1 MLRLKHIL
9 FVSIISLSLVSKIV
23 GQPYIYLNQNVV
35 DTIGGRFAYDIQKLD
50 LNNNSTTLFLANAG
64 PIDLLKWDQ
73 SQNWLIIGNYNSPNY
88 VINCNDT
95 TKGFYL
101 PNDISGI
108 GAVLYSEN
116 NEKLFIF
123 SSTLNSDK
131 EVISVIDIPTQER
144 IHFEF
149 IPFSFETNNYLNEE
163 AFFSR
168 TEDFIYFSQNDS
180 LTGNIK
186 VMKFSTSSYEVEEIE
201 NLSDSGYPNAHG
213 YILHKGRKGRGIV
226 ESFFNDV
233 TIDPYFRIVDFDL
246 DSSSIFINSQGY
258 YNPHLLGQG
267 EYLVL
272 EEIISDYAN
281 SRSYSSGKLEFYN
294 TRTGTLV
301 KTIQLESKGKVYVFD
316 NYPNNLYYY
325 FAQTNQSLLFD
336 INELLQDPGLP
347 VKQ

>member
-35 DTIGGRFAYDIQKLD
+35 DTIDGRLAYDIQKLD

-73 SQNWLIIGNYNSPNY
+73 SQSWLIIGNYNSPNY
-88 VINCNDT
+88 LINCNDT

-101 PNDISGI
+101 PFDIGGI
-108 GAVLYSEN
+108 GAFLYSEN
-116 NEKLFIF
+116 NEKLFIV
-123 SSTLNSDK
+123 SSLRNSEK
-131 EVISVIDIPTQER
+131 AAISVIDISTQER
-144 IHFEF
+144 IHFEY
-149 IPFSFETNNYLNEE
+149 IPYRPEKYNVLNKE
-163 AFFSR
+163 AFFSHNK
-168 TEDFIYFSQNDS
+168 DYIYFFQKDS
-180 LTGNIK
+180 LTGDSK
-186 VMKFSTSSYEVEEIE
+186 VMKFSTSSYEIEEMG
-201 NLSDSGYPNAHG
+201 NLSDLGYPNADG
-213 YILHKGRKGRGIV
+213 NILHKGRKGRGIV

-233 TIDPYFRIVDFDL
+233 IIDSYFRIVDFDS
-246 DSSSIFINSQGY
+246 DSSSIFIHSQGY

-272 EEIISDYAN
+272 EERILDSDN
-281 SRSYSSGKLEFYN
+281 SRFYSSGKLEFYN

-301 KTIQLESKGKVYVFD
+301 KTIQLESNGKVYIFD

-325 FAQTNQSLLFD
+325 FSQTNQFLLFD

-347 VKQ
+347 LKQ